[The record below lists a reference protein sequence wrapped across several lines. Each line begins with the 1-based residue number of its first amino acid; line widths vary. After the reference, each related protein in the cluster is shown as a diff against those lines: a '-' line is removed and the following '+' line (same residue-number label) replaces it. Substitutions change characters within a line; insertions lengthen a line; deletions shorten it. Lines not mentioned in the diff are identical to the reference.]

1 MSAGRNIPAL
11 AIRYAERVMADWPAD
26 VQPLLRQGVFDKVI
40 AGIKLYAEENERAAA
55 EPEAC
60 AVCGGS
66 GYRTRISGVGDPDGP
81 ASIDEVPC
89 LACKA
94 EPEAKACATC
104 GGSGTEH
111 LQPPAYYPC
120 RPCPSCKAEP
130 EAPMGEADCPR
141 CGEQMGWP
149 TGAEPPTV
157 HDVCEDCETEITML
171 AAGWTPP
178 KAEPEAKACR
188 NYQAIGTTEGP
199 DGERANP
206 FDCYICGAG
215 PGAHR

>member
-1 MSAGRNIPAL
+1 MTTGRNIPAL

-66 GYRTRISGVGDPDGP
+66 GYRTRISGVGDPDSP

-94 EPEAKACATC
+94 EPEAKADKP
-104 GGSGTEH
+104 G
-111 LQPPAYYPC
+111 P
-120 RPCPSCKAEP
+120 RCPSCGAV
-130 EAPMGEADCPR
+130 MGLDRVVGNVARWSCA
-141 CGEQMGWP
+141 C
-149 TGAEPPTV
+149 
-157 HDVCEDCETEITML
+157 
-171 AAGWTPP
+171 AAKTWTTP
-178 KAEPEAKACR
+178 
-188 NYQAIGTTEGP
+188 
-199 DGERANP
+199 
-206 FDCYICGAG
+206 
-215 PGAHR
+215 